1 MSLQGALE
9 MIVAVSIGN
18 FVFAL
23 FAGQPLVVLGGTGP
37 TLIFEDIVYM
47 FCVGNGIP
55 YLNFRFWIGLWT
67 ALMMI
72 VLVAANA
79 SVIMRLFT
87 RFTEEIFSAL
97 ISFIFIYEALRSL
110 WLINVRHP
118 YNKWILFPT
127 VGRSC
132 DCYQFASEAH
142 FNNDSFENATNLG
155 SYWDHPDLN
164 CSRGLLRSY
173 EGGDCP
179 AIPLKPNVFF
189 MSIILFF
196 GTFLLSYYLKK
207 FRHSRFFNNLVSVFA
222 SQGASSEV
230 KTYSDLY

>member
-1 MSLQGALE
+1 

-179 AIPLKPNVFF
+179 ATPLEPNVFF

-207 FRHSRFFNNLVSVFA
+207 FRHSRFFNSLVSVFA
-222 SQGASSEV
+222 SQGASSEI